1 MNKLSR
7 NNSLFT
13 ELVKQKPTWWLNLV
27 NDDSIYI
34 DIRKDNYID
43 VYYNGGNII
52 RELRFKNGKFS
63 GSINYKYLVP
73 VKSEYINYDFDKP
86 SVGIQQSQ
94 VNLLDVNNFNSDSL
108 KLIKNNISTHYPA
121 SSEKGIQARFVKNA
135 KCFLDTE
142 MAYNDGNS
150 LLRIDLVWIDTANK
164 KIVFVELK
172 TMGDNRLYSSE
183 ITDQL
188 KKYHEFAIKYEQKII
203 DYYSK
208 VFEIK
213 KMLGI
218 LPEGLK
224 ELDSI
229 SNYKL
234 ELKPLLLFGDC
245 QQAWINSNA
254 NETKDNIGI
263 NNRIKDVAV
272 GVYYFG
278 STDRNCDL
286 ISKSSRNRFIF

>member
-1 MNKLSR
+1 MNKLTR

-27 NDDSIYI
+27 NDENIYI

-52 RELRFKNGKFS
+52 RELRFKNGKFN

-73 VKSEYINYDFDKP
+73 VKSEYINYDFDNQ
-86 SVGIQQSQ
+86 SIGLQQSQ
-94 VNLLDVNNFNSDSL
+94 INLLDVNNFDSASL
-108 KLIKNNISTHYPA
+108 KLITNNISTHYPA
-121 SSEKGIQARFVKNA
+121 SSEKGIQARFIKNA
-135 KCFLDTE
+135 NCFLDTE

-150 LLRIDLVWIDTANK
+150 LLRIDLVWIDTSNK

-172 TMGDNRLYSSE
+172 TMGDSRVYTTELR
-183 ITDQL
+183 DQL
-188 KKYHEFAIKYEQKII
+188 KKYHDFAVKYEQEII
-203 DYYSK
+203 GYYTK

-218 LPEGLK
+218 LPKGLK

-229 SNYKL
+229 SDYNL

-254 NETKDNIGI
+254 NDVNK
-263 NNRIKDVAV
+263 RIKDVAV
-272 GVYYFG
+272 GAYYFG